1 MSSFVRGRSL
11 SPFQEN
17 ISPRVAIDAM
27 GGDHGPSVI
36 IKGIAMAVEKWPRL
50 QPVIVGDQSA
60 IENEI
65 KKYNHLKNVEI
76 VHTTE
81 TVPADEKPSVALRN
95 GKNTS
100 MRLAI
105 DLVQEGKADA
115 AVSGGNTGAL
125 MAMALISLR
134 TIENIDRPALAA
146 NLPTVDGVCCMLDLG
161 ANIDCTAEH
170 LVQFALMGDAFS
182 RVTNGVQSPSIGL
195 LNVGEEEQKG
205 NASLRE
211 ASTVLSSMG
220 GELNY
225 YGFIE
230 GNDITMGAV
239 DVVVSDGFAG
249 NIALKTAEGTAKFI
263 TTLMRRSFS
272 SSLLAKIGY
281 MLVKVALKPMRK
293 KLNPQRYN
301 GAVLLGLNGIVV
313 KSHGGANAEGMAY
326 AINTA
331 VQMITHDYMDDV
343 KKSVARAVVMPD
355 QQKDGNA

>member
-1 MSSFVRGRSL
+1 
-11 SPFQEN
+11 
-17 ISPRVAIDAM
+17 M
-27 GGDHGPSVI
+27 GGDHGPAVI
-36 IKGIAMAVEKWPRL
+36 INGVAMAVEKWPKL
-50 QPVIVGDQSA
+50 QPVLVGEQSA
-60 IENEI
+60 IEKEI
-65 KKYNHLKNVEI
+65 KKYNHLNNVEI

-81 TVPADEKPSVALRN
+81 TVPADEKPSIALRT
-95 GKNTS
+95 GKNSS

-125 MAMALISLR
+125 MAMALIALR
-134 TIENIDRPALAA
+134 TIEHIDRPALAA

-161 ANIDCTAEH
+161 ANSDCTAED

-195 LNVGEEEQKG
+195 MNVGEEEQKG

-211 ASTVLSSMG
+211 ASTILSSMG
-220 GELNY
+220 DELNY

-230 GNDITMGAV
+230 GNDITMGSV

-263 TTLMRRSFS
+263 TTLMRRSFT
-272 SSLLAKIGY
+272 SSLWAKIGY
-281 MLVKVALKPMRK
+281 MLMKVALKPMRK

-313 KSHGGANAEGMAY
+313 KSHGGANAEGVAY

-343 KKSVARAVVMPD
+343 KKSVARGVEPL
-355 QQKDGNA
+355 QQNDGNS